1 MPPDAE
7 PARFSRT
14 AEDLIASLRRLPLES
29 NPRTRRRATQ
39 EVSALVNEL
48 VVRHGIGIET
58 PEHTIRE
65 HWVTIVGPANAAY
78 SHPFQIDPKGRLIVV
93 TSHAIVRNELFLHRS
108 TITKKVQQLSGCSAV
123 REIFLRSG

>member
-65 HWVTIVGPANAAY
+65 HWATIVGPANAAY
-78 SHPFQIDPKGRLIVV
+78 SHPFQIDPKGRL
-93 TSHAIVRNELFLHRS
+93 RNELFMHRT
-108 TITKKVQQLSGCSAV
+108 TITKKVQQLPGCSAV
-123 REIFLRSG
+123 REVFLRSG

>member
-1 MPPDAE
+1 MPSDAE
-7 PARFSRT
+7 PTRFSRT
-14 AEDLIASLRRLPLES
+14 AEDLIASLRRLPLET

-65 HWVTIVGPANAAY
+65 QWATIVGPANAAY
-78 SHPFQIDPKGRLIVV
+78 SHPFQIDSKGRLIVV
-93 TSHAIVRNELFLHRS
+93 TSHAIVRNELFLHRA
-108 TITKKVQQLSGCSAV
+108 TITKTVQQLPGCSAI
-123 REIFLRSG
+123 REVFLRSG